1 MFAEFEKNVHA
12 LGENGAPLTLELFRS
27 EYRKL
32 LEAYFGPGVELP
44 EEADLEGLRIPHFYR
59 AFYVYKY
66 ATGISAA
73 VALADMV
80 LSGGELERRR
90 YIDFLCS
97 GGRYYPLD
105 SLKKAGVDMSS
116 PLPVEKAIDY
126 FEGLMDLIEKLM
138 KK

>member
-1 MFAEFEKNVHA
+1 
-12 LGENGAPLTLELFRS
+12 LTLELFRS

-32 LEAYFGPGVELP
+32 LEAYFGPDVELP

-80 LSGGELERRR
+80 LNGGETEQRR
-90 YIDFLCS
+90 YLDFLCS
-97 GGRYYPLD
+97 GGRNYPLD

-116 PLPVEKAIDY
+116 PEPVEKAIDY
-126 FEGLMDLIEKLM
+126 FATLLDQIEKLM